1 MYKVIE
7 KFTDLQDSEHLYNIG
22 DTFPRE
28 GLEVSED
35 RLKELSSE
43 ANKRG
48 IALIAK
54 ARKPRAKK

>member
-7 KFTDLQDSEHLYNIG
+7 KFIDLQDDNYLYQIG

-28 GLEVSED
+28 GLEVSEE
-35 RLKELSSE
+35 RLAELSSE

-48 IALIAK
+48 IPLIRK
-54 ARKPRAKK
+54 VRKPRAKK